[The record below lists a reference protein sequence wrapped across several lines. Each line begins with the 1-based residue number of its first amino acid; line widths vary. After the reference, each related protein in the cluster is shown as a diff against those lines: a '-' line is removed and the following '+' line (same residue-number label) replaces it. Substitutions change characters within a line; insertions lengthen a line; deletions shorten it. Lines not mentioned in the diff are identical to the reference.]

1 MQGVNGIVISPIDVN
16 AMAPALKTAIDNGVP
31 VVTIDRRVAGVDGI
45 TAHVGADNVKG
56 GEAQGEW
63 VLANYP
69 NGANDHQ
76 PAGPARRQSPA
87 IDRNK
92 GLHNV
97 LDQHKDKYKFVAEQ
111 TANFA
116 RDQGL
121 SVTESLL
128 AGMTT
133 PPDVIVAAND
143 DMALGALEAVKA
155 REHRR
160 QGQDHRLRRAARGAG
175 RRSATALSPARSSS
189 SRAARAA
196 RPCRSWSSS

>member
-1 MQGVNGIVISPIDVN
+1 MNGIVISPIDVN
-16 AMAPALKTAIDNGVP
+16 AMAPALQTAIDNGVP
-31 VVTIDRRVAGVDGI
+31 VVTIDRRVAGVNGI

-69 NGANDHQ
+69 E
-76 PAGPARRQSPA
+76 RRQRSSTCRVSRAPRRRSTA
-87 IDRNK
+87 TRACTTSSTP
-92 GLHNV
+92 
-97 LDQHKDKYKFVAEQ
+97 HKDKYKFVAEQ

-143 DMALGALEAVKA
+143 DMALGAIEAVKA
-155 REHRR
+155 QAASPTRSRSSASTRCPRR
-160 QGQDHRLRRAARGAG
+160 WA
-175 RRSATALSPARSSS
+175 RSATARSPARSSS

-196 RPCRSWSSS
+196 RPCRSWSSC